1 MLYCICVQDIVYI
14 SRNSKHKDLC
24 SIPINKRIKMEI
36 NYSRCT
42 CYTSSWLMAPWDI
55 MKTFEWE
62 NTSWTYLAVFDYLHF
77 PDSQLRPYSLAYSV
91 PISFVFLQFSQASSY
106 FADVRTIFQI
116 CTSGSKSHSQSTC
129 QTATAYQSFAD
140 SKLSTEMS
148 RYASVIHTV
157 SGTWLIY
164 RVLKISIIILFVSR
178 KRWQPK
184 SKS

>member
-1 MLYCICVQDIVYI
+1 
-14 SRNSKHKDLC
+14 
-24 SIPINKRIKMEI
+24 MEI

-178 KRWQPK
+178 KRRQPK